1 MNSPFSRY
9 HFKECVM
16 LNRIRT
22 PDNYRA
28 KVGAAGVA
36 LVLVSVASSGQV
48 TTQGRAAPPVADVLF
63 VTAGDASPCGPV
75 PALEL
80 EPVAPVVKDAPYSG
94 VGVSEVI
101 TPLADGNRIV
111 RKNVTRVFRDSRGR
125 TRTEYELNAVGPF
138 TLEEPG
144 RAVVIFDAATS
155 KRYVLH
161 PAQKVVRV
169 TAAVQSALPDS
180 RPVVSGPPSTADIRV
195 AAGTDLPGCGQFTK
209 RLPEPVQLGERTIEG
224 IPAAGTRL
232 EFRIEAG
239 EIGNELPIV
248 VRAEH
253 WMSSE
258 LGVVLESSH
267 NDPLVGATRYK
278 LTQIRRSE
286 PDPGL
291 FKVPADYTVRP
302 GP

>member
-1 MNSPFSRY
+1 
-9 HFKECVM
+9 M

-22 PDNYRA
+22 PGNYRA
-28 KVGAAGVA
+28 KVSASGVA
-36 LVLVSVASSGQV
+36 LVLVSLASSGQV
-48 TTQGRAAPPVADVLF
+48 TPQGRAVPPVADVLF
-63 VTAGDASPCGPV
+63 VTAGDASPCGPA

-161 PAQKVVRV
+161 PAQKVASL
-169 TAAVQSALPDS
+169 TAAVQSVRPDS
-180 RPVVSGPPSTADIRV
+180 QQVGPASTADIRE
-195 AAGTDLPGCGQFTK
+195 ANGTDQPGCGKFTK
-209 RLPEPVQLGERTIEG
+209 RLPEPIHLGERIVEG

-239 EIGNELPIV
+239 EIGNELPIL

-258 LGVVLESSH
+258 LGVVLESFH
-267 NDPLVGATRYK
+267 NDPLIGATHYK
-278 LTQIRRSE
+278 LTQIRRGE

-302 GP
+302 AP